1 MYVCICAALNEKKV
15 MAAVEAGARSPAS
28 VFKHHGAALQCG
40 KCVGMIRDMVASCA
54 GDCKTCA
61 NVAHYEAELAASA
74 ANDAANDATDGEAA
88 YGVAAE

>member
-61 NVAHYEAELAASA
+61 NVAHFEAELAASA
-74 ANDAANDATDGEAA
+74 ANDAADGDAA